1 MIDIELALKHKI
13 QATLKDYHVLEN
25 DIEGAV
31 CKKYNIDYR
40 IEILGIYD
48 YDSNSTG
55 ERVLIGV
62 YQKYNN
68 LSSRNLK
75 RFELTYDELIDYMRK
90 DRKTDMTQYIVIGTF
105 QDTNEDVVL
114 GCFDTEQEALQFAKS
129 PDLRGYP
136 EALGNPSCIHIYKQK
151 G

>member
-1 MIDIELALKHKI
+1 MIDVELALKHKI
-13 QATLKDYHVLEN
+13 QATLKDYHTIESDV
-25 DIEGAV
+25 EGAV

-68 LSSRNLK
+68 FSSRNTK

-90 DRKTDMTQYIVIGTF
+90 
-105 QDTNEDVVL
+105 E
-114 GCFDTEQEALQFAKS
+114 
-129 PDLRGYP
+129 
-136 EALGNPSCIHIYKQK
+136 
-151 G
+151 

>member
-1 MIDIELALKHKI
+1 MTNIELALKHKI
-13 QATLKDYHVLEN
+13 QATLKDYHTIEN

-48 YDSNSTG
+48 CDSNSTG

-62 YQKYNN
+62 YQKYDAF
-68 LSSRNLK
+68 LPRNIK

-90 DRKTDMTQYIVIGTF
+90 E
-105 QDTNEDVVL
+105 QDNV
-114 GCFDTEQEALQFAKS
+114 
-129 PDLRGYP
+129 
-136 EALGNPSCIHIYKQK
+136 
-151 G
+151 